1 MIQPT
6 VYIFNNELNIGNE
19 EIALIASHLPPE
31 RLAKAGRYL
40 RAVDR
45 NNCIISYF
53 LLLYGLVENY
63 GIKTIPET
71 AVGAY
76 GKPYFINTDIS
87 FSISH
92 CDSGVCCGIS
102 DCSIGVDIQDTDIE
116 FEEILD
122 IAMSQRE
129 REIITHSDAPAEAF
143 ARFWSLKEC
152 ICKYR
157 GTGINDDLNTI
168 DFSDADGKVFSYNG
182 AVFRFE
188 NRDNFCISSCSEN
201 QAPVFIERD
210 LEQYIHRFLQ
220 MYHKN
225 NYIYIDKQ
233 NKM

>member
-6 VYIFNNELNIGNE
+6 VYIFNNELNIGDE
-19 EIALIASHLPPE
+19 EIAIIASHLPAE
-31 RLAKAGRYL
+31 RLEKADRYL

-45 NNCIISYF
+45 NNCMISYF
-53 LLLYGLVENY
+53 LLLYGLLENY
-63 GIKTIPET
+63 GIKAIPET
-71 AVGAY
+71 AVGTH
-76 GKPYFINTDIS
+76 GKPYFTNTDIS

-129 REIITHSDAPAEAF
+129 KEVIARSDAPAEAF

-157 GTGINDDLNTI
+157 GTGIDDSLNKL
-168 DFSDADGKVFSYNG
+168 DFSEADGDIFSFDG
-182 AVFRFE
+182 AVFRSE
-188 NRDNFCISSCSEN
+188 NREHFCISACTEN

-210 LEQYIHRFLQ
+210 LEQYIHSFLK
-220 MYHKN
+220 MN
-225 NYIYIDKQ
+225 NKKYLY
-233 NKM
+233 